1 MAVQIAA
8 ETEVAPQ
15 DRFDYY
21 WNQRGEWVEEPNVR
35 RGGESGVQ
43 RVVGRDGQLLYAKR
57 QTGHIYRSWLHP
69 FGRPTVLRELDALTG
84 VSRLGVRV
92 PQIVFCGAQ
101 PDPQHK
107 WRALLV
113 TKSLDGFDELEK
125 WEAAGGRAQY
135 GEAVY
140 ERVLKDLAEN
150 LARMHKGR
158 WQHSC
163 IYIKHVFVRVTG
175 EGDSAQVEVALIDLE
190 KCRQRLTA
198 YRAASHDMKQLRRH
212 SSFSDTDWKNSSTFM
227 RRRLAALSKV
237 YSDETR
243 NCTRFVFGWSLGS
256 CFIGGGG
263 LGAAPHAGDRCYH
276 RRCSLRSTTGGESLR
291 GD

>member
-1 MAVQIAA
+1 MAVQCAPGADVDA
-8 ETEVAPQ
+8 E
-15 DRFDYY
+15 DRFDYF

-43 RVVGRDGQLLYAKR
+43 RIRGDDGQLLYAKR

-84 VSRLGVRV
+84 LHKIGVRV
-92 PQIVFCGAQ
+92 PQIVFCGARR
-101 PDPQHK
+101 DPVHK

-113 TKSLDGFDELEK
+113 TKSLDGFEEIEH
-125 WEAAGGRAQY
+125 WYAGGGRERH
-135 GEAVY
+135 GEVVH
-140 ERVLKDLAEN
+140 ERVLKDLADN

-175 EGDSAQVEVALIDLE
+175 EGEAATVEVALIDLE

-198 YRAASHDMKQLRRH
+198 RQAAAHDMKQLRRH
-212 SSFSDTDWKNSSTFM
+212 SSFSTADWQK
-227 RRRLAALSKV
+227 LV
-237 YSDETR
+237 YFYETA
-243 NCTRFVFGWSLGS
+243 FGSA
-256 CFIGGGG
+256 IKG
-263 LGAAPHAGDRCYH
+263 L
-276 RRCSLRSTTGGESLR
+276 
-291 GD
+291 

>member
-1 MAVQIAA
+1 MAVQTAA

-15 DRFDYY
+15 DRFDYF

-43 RVVGRDGQLLYAKR
+43 RVMGRDGQLLYAKR

-101 PDPQHK
+101 PDPQYK

-140 ERVLKDLAEN
+140 ERVLKDLAQN

-198 YRAASHDMKQLRRH
+198 YRAAAHDMKQLRRH
-212 SSFSDTDWKNSSTFM
+212 SSFSDTDWKK
-227 RRRLAALSKV
+227 LV
-237 YSDETR
+237 YFYETA
-243 NCTRFVFGWSLGS
+243 FGSA
-256 CFIGGGG
+256 IKG
-263 LGAAPHAGDRCYH
+263 L
-276 RRCSLRSTTGGESLR
+276 
-291 GD
+291 